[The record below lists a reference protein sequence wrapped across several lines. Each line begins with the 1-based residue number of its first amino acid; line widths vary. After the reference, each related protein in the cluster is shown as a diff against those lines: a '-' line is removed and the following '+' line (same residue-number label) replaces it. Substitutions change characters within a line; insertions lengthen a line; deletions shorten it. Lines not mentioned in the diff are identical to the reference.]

1 MFACIVKAIIKKY
14 DIDTSDVFVDGTK
27 LEANANKYKFVWK
40 PRQRHDRLNEG
51 LKKNI
56 LNYFPLSSGKKEF
69 TSKEVAYYL
78 SQLEQKIIDA
88 GITIVCGSGH
98 RQPQIVKDFHS
109 LKKMLLKRKQENLRA
124 TELLRRQFL
133 KIWQGILSQSE
144 I

>member
-1 MFACIVKAIIKKY
+1 MYSKSYYKKN

-40 PRQRHDRLNEG
+40 SRQRHDRLNEG

-56 LNYFPLSSGKKEF
+56 LNYFLLSSGKKEF

-109 LKKMLLKRKQENLRA
+109 LKKCC
-124 TELLRRQFL
+124 
-133 KIWQGILSQSE
+133 
-144 I
+144 

>member
-51 LKKNI
+51 LKKII

-69 TSKEVAYYL
+69 TSKNME
-78 SQLEQKIIDA
+78 KII
-88 GITIVCGSGH
+88 
-98 RQPQIVKDFHS
+98 
-109 LKKMLLKRKQENLRA
+109 KKLQRKEAA
-124 TELLRRQFL
+124 T
-133 KIWQGILSQSE
+133 KH
-144 I
+144 